1 MRTLV
6 KRGRQLADWVILERK
21 MYTILTVEDDLHIN
35 NLLKEALGKAGYAC
49 SQAFSGTEA
58 LLWLEHNECQ
68 LILLDLMLPGLSGE
82 EVLQQIRQTSNVPV
96 IVLTAKGEMEEKLDL
111 LTSGADD
118 YMTKPFDVKEVIA
131 RVQIQLRHLQHG
143 AGEES
148 THLKCRGMDLDKET
162 HRVMIDGQELGHLTR
177 QEFAILELLLEHPG
191 QVFSKE
197 AVFTYA
203 WQEEY
208 MGEKR
213 YIISDA
219 SKMLNVESHVLR
231 YWEEELEI
239 KIPRNEMGHRYY
251 TEGNIESLR
260 KVRDLKKQ
268 GYSLKAIKN
277 MVNPKKATR
286 ENKESNERLTVR
298 QPISLMEVRE
308 KKAGVE
314 NCYQEVPEAMS
325 GSVQSVVQNMTQSNG
340 QNAESAGLKLEQFQN
355 LMNKVVSKALKES
368 TTNLGK
374 ELSDNVSENV
384 LKGMNYMMRV
394 QDEKEEERY
403 RKLDELMRNKQK
415 LSRREKRKKAN

>member
-35 NLLKEALGKAGYAC
+35 NLLKEALGKAGDAC
-49 SQAFSGTEA
+49 RQAFSGTQA
-58 LLWLEHNECQ
+58 LLWLEHNEWQ

-208 MGEKR
+208 MGETKTLDVH
-213 YIISDA
+213 IS
-219 SKMLNVESHVLR
+219 
-231 YWEEELEI
+231 
-239 KIPRNEMGHRYY
+239 
-251 TEGNIESLR
+251 NI
-260 KVRDLKKQ
+260 
-268 GYSLKAIKN
+268 
-277 MVNPKKATR
+277 
-286 ENKESNERLTVR
+286 
-298 QPISLMEVRE
+298 
-308 KKAGVE
+308 
-314 NCYQEVPEAMS
+314 
-325 GSVQSVVQNMTQSNG
+325 
-340 QNAESAGLKLEQFQN
+340 
-355 LMNKVVSKALKES
+355 
-368 TTNLGK
+368 
-374 ELSDNVSENV
+374 
-384 LKGMNYMMRV
+384 
-394 QDEKEEERY
+394 
-403 RKLDELMRNKQK
+403 
-415 LSRREKRKKAN
+415 RKKIKKITEQEYIQTVWGIGYCMVAHL